1 MCWHTA
7 CIAQLA
13 DLWYNEGEDQPSEL
27 CNDSPGVAPAER
39 WPEGENPDRMI
50 RIGVL
55 ALQGDFREHIRA
67 MQRLGVEAH
76 PVRLPK
82 DLAGVDALIIP
93 GGESTAIGKLM
104 VAYDL
109 VEPIRA
115 LIAAGT
121 PVWGT
126 CAGMILLARE
136 TDNALAG
143 QPLLATMNIRVL
155 RNAFGTQ
162 RESFETDVHIP
173 VLGEAP
179 YHAVFI
185 RGPVVESVG
194 EGVEVLAR
202 LAPDEAAEDAASGPC
217 TSRGHAESAR
227 DIVAV
232 RQGNL
237 LATAFH
243 PEVTDDLRFHEYF
256 LSIVRAARLTAP
268 TVSSDRRP

>member
-1 MCWHTA
+1 MT
-7 CIAQLA
+7 
-13 DLWYNEGEDQPSEL
+13 
-27 CNDSPGVAPAER
+27 
-39 WPEGENPDRMI
+39 

-67 MQRLGVEAH
+67 MERLGVQAH

-82 DLAGVDALIIP
+82 DLAGVDGLVLP

-104 VAYDL
+104 VAYEL
-109 VEPIRA
+109 VQPLRD

-143 QPLLATMNIRVL
+143 QPLLAAMDVRVR

-162 RESFETDVHIP
+162 RESFETDLHIP
-173 VLGEAP
+173 ALGDAP

-185 RGPVVESVG
+185 RAPVIERVG
-194 EGVEVLAR
+194 ESVEVLAR
-202 LAPDEAAEDAASGPC
+202 LAPGEAAAHDHANGVASTDGE
-217 TSRGHAESAR
+217 AN
-227 DIVAV
+227 IVAV

-237 LATAFH
+237 LGTAFH
-243 PEVTDDLRFHEYF
+243 PEVTEDLRFHEYF
-256 LSIVRAARLTAP
+256 LGIVRGARVAAS
-268 TVSSDRRP
+268 TV